1 MNWTDNVVTRGL
13 GKVAD
18 FMILNVLW
26 IICSIP
32 IVTIGA
38 ATTAMYSVMLRLVK
52 DEEGY
57 IVKGF
62 FKAFKE
68 NFKQS
73 TIMWLI
79 YMVVGT
85 IIFVDINFARV
96 IGGQKGIFLQ
106 MFFLVLSAVLF
117 GMGIYIFSLQ
127 ARYVNSIKLTIK
139 NAALLTIGRLPYTVL
154 LIVVSGGAILLT
166 FLTVETL
173 AFGILFWL
181 FLGVSVVCWLN
192 SLILHRV
199 FAIFDK

>member
-96 IGGQKGIFLQ
+96 IGGQKGIF
-106 MFFLVLSAVLF
+106 F
-117 GMGIYIFSLQ
+117 
-127 ARYVNSIKLTIK
+127 
-139 NAALLTIGRLPYTVL
+139 
-154 LIVVSGGAILLT
+154 
-166 FLTVETL
+166 
-173 AFGILFWL
+173 
-181 FLGVSVVCWLN
+181 
-192 SLILHRV
+192 
-199 FAIFDK
+199 